1 MSQEKSIRA
10 IIWDYDGT
18 LVDSRQKNLNVT
30 RKIIEKVSGK
40 EADSFPLL
48 RLVDIYHKAA
58 METMN
63 WREFYRD
70 QFQLT
75 EDQIDE
81 AGGLWTKFQLSDET
95 PVTAF
100 SGIHEVISSAGEF
113 PQGIVSQNS
122 KSNVM
127 RQLEKE
133 NLSRHFSSII
143 GYEEVALN
151 NQKPH
156 PEGMLKCIK
165 QLCDMKEGNIFYIGD
180 HETDILCAVNT
191 NEALKESG
199 TNLNVITIGASY
211 GTGTQTDKWS
221 VQPDYVA
228 QTVGDL
234 LEYFS

>member
-30 RKIIEKVSGK
+30 GKIIEKVTGK
-40 EADSFPLL
+40 EAGTFSLL
-48 RLVDIYHKAA
+48 QS
-58 METMN
+58 METYQKVTMEMMN

-95 PVTAF
+95 PVTVF

-127 RQLEKE
+127 RQLEREK
-133 NLSRHFSSII
+133 LSEYFGSII
-143 GYEEVALN
+143 GYEEVGFN

-156 PEGMLKCIK
+156 PEGLLKCME
-165 QLCDMKEGNIFYIGD
+165 QLFDMREGNIFYIGD
-180 HETDILCAVNT
+180 HETDILCARNT
-191 NEALKESG
+191 NEALKDSG
-199 TNLNVITIGASY
+199 KNLNVITIGALY
-211 GTGTQTDKWS
+211 GTGTQTDNWN

-234 LEYFS
+234 LEYFF

>member
-1 MSQEKSIRA
+1 MSREKSIRA

-30 RKIIEKVSGK
+30 RKIVEKVTRK
-40 EADSFPLL
+40 EAETFSLL
-48 RLVDIYHKAA
+48 RSVDIYHKVA

-95 PVTAF
+95 PVTVYR
-100 SGIHEVISSAGEF
+100 GIHEVISSAGEF

-122 KSNVM
+122 KSNLM
-127 RQLEKE
+127 RQLERE

-143 GYEEVALN
+143 GYEEVGFN

-156 PEGMLKCIK
+156 PEGLLKCME
-165 QLCDMKEGNIFYIGD
+165 QLFDMKEGNIFYIGD
-180 HETDILCAVNT
+180 HETDILCARNT
-191 NEALKESG
+191 NEALKDSR
-199 TNLNVITIGASY
+199 TNLNVITIGALY
-211 GTGTQTDKWS
+211 GTGTQTDNWS

-228 QTVGDL
+228 RTVGDL
-234 LEYFS
+234 LEYIS

>member
-1 MSQEKSIRA
+1 MRQGKSIRA

-40 EADSFPLL
+40 EAGRFSLL
-48 RLVDIYHKAA
+48 QS
-58 METMN
+58 METYQKVTMEMMN

-95 PVTAF
+95 PVTVY

-127 RQLEKE
+127 RQLERE

-143 GYEEVALN
+143 GYEEVGFN

-156 PEGMLKCIK
+156 PEGLLKCME
-165 QLCDMKEGNIFYIGD
+165 QLFDMKEGNIFYIGD
-180 HETDILCAVNT
+180 HETDILCARNT
-191 NEALKESG
+191 NEALKDSG
-199 TNLNVITIGASY
+199 KNLNVITIGALY
-211 GTGTQTDKWS
+211 GTGTQTDNWS

-234 LEYFS
+234 LEYIS

>member
-1 MSQEKSIRA
+1 MSREKSIRA

-48 RLVDIYHKAA
+48 RSVDIYHQVA

-70 QFQLT
+70 EFQLK

-100 SGIHEVISSAGEF
+100 RGIHEVISFAGQY

-127 RQLEKE
+127 RQLGKE

-143 GYEEVALN
+143 GYEEVELN
-151 NQKPH
+151 KQKPH
-156 PEGMLKCIK
+156 PEGLLKCIE
-165 QLCDMKEGNIFYIGD
+165 QLIHLGEGTVFYIGD

-191 NEALKESG
+191 NKALKESG
-199 TNLNVITIGASY
+199 NNLNVITIGALY
-211 GTGTQTDKWS
+211 GTGTQTDNWS

-234 LEYFS
+234 LEYIS

>member
-1 MSQEKSIRA
+1 MRQGKSIRA

-40 EADSFPLL
+40 EAGTFSLL
-48 RLVDIYHKAA
+48 QSMDAYQKVT
-58 METMN
+58 MEMMN

-95 PVTAF
+95 PVTLY
-100 SGIHEVISSAGEF
+100 SGIHEVISSASEF

-127 RQLEKE
+127 RQLERE

-143 GYEEVALN
+143 GYEEVGFN

-156 PEGMLKCIK
+156 PEGLLKCME
-165 QLCDMKEGNIFYIGD
+165 QLFDMKEGNIFYIGD
-180 HETDILCAVNT
+180 HETDILCARNT
-191 NEALKESG
+191 NEALKDSG
-199 TNLNVITIGASY
+199 KNLNVITIGALY
-211 GTGTQTDKWS
+211 GTGTQTDNWS

-234 LEYFS
+234 LEYIS

>member
-1 MSQEKSIRA
+1 LSQEKSIRA

-30 RKIIEKVSGK
+30 RKIIEKISGK
-40 EADSFPLL
+40 EAKTFPLL
-48 RLVDIYHKAA
+48 RSVDIYHKVA
-58 METMN
+58 METIN

-70 QFQLT
+70 EFQLRG
-75 EDQIDE
+75 DQIDE
-81 AGGLWTKFQLSDET
+81 AGELWTKFQLSDET
-95 PVTAF
+95 PVIAF
-100 SGIHEVISSAGEF
+100 NGIHEVISSAGEY

-127 RQLEKE
+127 TQLGKE
-133 NLSRHFSSII
+133 NLSGYFGSII
-143 GYEEVALN
+143 GYEEVAPN

-156 PEGMLKCIK
+156 PEGLLKCME
-165 QLCDMKEGNIFYIGD
+165 QLFNMREGNIFYIGD
-180 HETDILCAVNT
+180 HETDIMCARNT
-191 NEALKESG
+191 NEALKDSG
-199 TNLNVITIGASY
+199 KNLNVITIGALY
-211 GTGTQTDKWS
+211 GTGTQTDIWS

>member
-40 EADSFPLL
+40 ETGTFSLL
-48 RLVDIYHKAA
+48 QS
-58 METMN
+58 METYQKVTMEMMN

-95 PVTAF
+95 PVTVDR
-100 SGIHEVISSAGEF
+100 GIHEVISSAGEF

-127 RQLEKE
+127 RQLEME

-143 GYEEVALN
+143 GYEEVGFN

-156 PEGMLKCIK
+156 PEGLLKCME
-165 QLCDMKEGNIFYIGD
+165 QLFDMREGNLFYIGD
-180 HETDILCAVNT
+180 HETDILCARNT
-191 NEALKESG
+191 NEALKDSG
-199 TNLNVITIGASY
+199 KNLNVITIGALY
-211 GTGTQTDKWS
+211 GTGTQTDNWS

-234 LEYFS
+234 LEYFF

>member
-40 EADSFPLL
+40 EAETFPLL
-48 RLVDIYHKAA
+48 RSVDIYHKVA

-95 PVTAF
+95 PVTVF
-100 SGIHEVISSAGEF
+100 SGIHEVISSAAEF

-133 NLSRHFSSII
+133 NLSGYFGSII

-156 PEGMLKCIK
+156 PEGLLKCME
-165 QLCDMKEGNIFYIGD
+165 QLFDMREGNIFYIGD

-191 NEALKESG
+191 NEALKASG
-199 TNLNVITIGASY
+199 TDLNVITVGALY
-211 GTGTQTDKWS
+211 GTGTQTDNWS

-234 LEYFS
+234 LEYFR

>member
-1 MSQEKSIRA
+1 MSQEKRIRA

-40 EADSFPLL
+40 EAGTFSLL
-48 RLVDIYHKAA
+48 QS
-58 METMN
+58 METYQKVTMEMMN

-95 PVTAF
+95 PVTVYR
-100 SGIHEVISSAGEF
+100 GIHEVISSAGEF

-127 RQLEKE
+127 KQLEME

-143 GYEEVALN
+143 GYEEVGFN

-156 PEGMLKCIK
+156 PEGLLKCME
-165 QLCDMKEGNIFYIGD
+165 QLFDMKEGNIFYIGD
-180 HETDILCAVNT
+180 HETDILCARNT
-191 NEALKESG
+191 NEALKDSG
-199 TNLNVITIGASY
+199 KNLNVITIGALY
-211 GTGTQTDKWS
+211 GTGTQTDNWS

-228 QTVGDL
+228 RTVGDL
-234 LEYFS
+234 LEYIS

>member
-1 MSQEKSIRA
+1 LSQEKSIRA

-30 RKIIEKVSGK
+30 RKIIEEVSGK
-40 EADSFPLL
+40 EAETFSLL
-48 RLVDIYHKAA
+48 RSVDIYHKVA
-58 METMN
+58 MEATN

-100 SGIHEVISSAGEF
+100 SGIHEVISFAGQY

-127 RQLEKE
+127 RQLEME
-133 NLSRHFSSII
+133 NLSGYFSSII

-156 PEGMLKCIK
+156 PEGLLKCMEE
-165 QLCDMKEGNIFYIGD
+165 LFDMREGNIFYIGD
-180 HETDILCAVNT
+180 HETDILCAMNT
-191 NEALKESG
+191 NEALKDSK
-199 TNLNVITIGASY
+199 TNLNVITIGALY
-211 GTGTQTDKWS
+211 GTGTQTDNWS

-234 LEYFS
+234 LEYFC

>member
-1 MSQEKSIRA
+1 MSQEKRIRA

-30 RKIIEKVSGK
+30 RKIIEKVSEK
-40 EADSFPLL
+40 KADTFPLL
-48 RLVDIYHKAA
+48 RSVDIYHRVT
-58 METMN
+58 MEMMN

-81 AGGLWTKFQLSDET
+81 AGGLWSKFQLSDET
-95 PVTAF
+95 PVTVF

-122 KSNVM
+122 KSNVL
-127 RQLEKE
+127 RQLEME
-133 NLSRHFSSII
+133 NLSGYFSSII
-143 GYEEVALN
+143 GYEEVGLN

-156 PEGMLKCIK
+156 PEGLLKCME
-165 QLCDMKEGNIFYIGD
+165 QLFDMKEGSIFYIGD
-180 HETDILCAVNT
+180 HETDILCARNT
-191 NEALKESG
+191 NEALKDSG
-199 TNLNVITIGASY
+199 TNLNVITIGALY
-211 GTGTQTDKWS
+211 GTGTQTDNWS

-228 QTVGDL
+228 RTVGDL